1 MLRSVTANNP
11 SPLTGP
17 GTTTYLVGTGH
28 VALIDPGPY
37 LPAHRDAIL
46 ALLNPGEKISHILV
60 THAHLDHSGGARPLS
75 AQTHAPVFAFG
86 DAQAGRSASM
96 TRLAEAGLHGGGEGI
111 DSGFTPD
118 EILQDGQ
125 LLRGRD
131 WALRAIH
138 TPGHF
143 GNHLAFD
150 WDGRVFCGD
159 VVMGWSSTLISP
171 PDGDLID
178 YFRSLDRLAVLTPR
192 QLLPTHGA
200 PVDAPAARLSELA
213 AHRRERSAQIVATL
227 REGPASAPDLARRL
241 YDAPPVLLP
250 AATRNVFAHLLA
262 LTTLGAVDCEGDLAA
277 ESFFRLA

>member
-17 GTTTYLVGTGH
+17 GTTTYLIGSGK
-28 VALIDPGPY
+28 VALIDPGPD
-37 LPAHRDAIL
+37 LPAHREAIL
-46 ALLNPGEKISHILV
+46 ALLRPGEKISHIFV
-60 THAHLDHSGGARPLS
+60 THAHLDHSGGTLPL
-75 AQTHAPVFAFG
+75 AEETRAPVFAFG
-86 DAQAGRSASM
+86 DAQAGRSATM
-96 TRLAEAGLHGGGEGI
+96 ARLAEAGMRGGGEGV
-111 DSGFTPD
+111 DAGFTPD
-118 EILQDGQ
+118 EVLHDGQ
-125 LLRGRD
+125 LLRGQD
-131 WALRAIH
+131 WVLRAIH

-178 YFRSLDRLAVLTPR
+178 YFRSLDRLAMMVPR

-200 PVDAPAARLSELA
+200 PIDAPAVRLSELA
-213 AHRRERSAQIVATL
+213 AHRRVRSAQIVAAL
-227 REGPASAPDLARRL
+227 RDGPARAPDLAQRL
-241 YDAPPVLLP
+241 YDIPPALQR

-262 LTTLGAVDCEGDLAA
+262 LTTIGAVDCEGDPTA